1 MRKLAINTTCH
12 YRLTVLSQQAL
23 APITSQLSVI
33 PPPPPNPPS
42 VISIDL
48 NTSEGAASDLAI
60 DYFQI
65 ICNNNQVKDKY
76 NVRIDK
82 C

>member
-1 MRKLAINTTCH
+1 MRKLAINTTSH
-12 YRLTVLSQQAL
+12 YRLTVLSQQAI

-65 ICNNNQVKDKY
+65 ICNNNQVKDNYK
-76 NVRIDK
+76 VRIDK
-82 C
+82 Y